1 MAGPVADVAERGI
14 KSFMNTMKEVGT
26 EKAVSEALMGGA
38 AGVGLNMAYNVA
50 SGDSG
55 GYMGAG
61 LLGGAA
67 GGLGRAGLKHFN
79 LETQAS
85 NLVSTFKGGAVNT
98 YSKAQKAV
106 QAGGNNSPKGQI
118 LRHGKD
124 EFSTPQYQASIDA
137 DRREAASYMKSG
149 DVVKSEEITARANA
163 KNIRRK
169 ELEARRHKSLGTN
182 TKTPKT
188 KNWVSPEDKE
198 RYINAP
204 EAVKKTKDR
213 AAAKAKKQR
222 QAAKD
227 QAYQNKKG
235 LQQISGMGQSDVP
248 MIGYN
253 PGMEPSAIP
262 MGYAG
267 APKKDYKDVTQHSKF
282 ENSFGVK
289 GMDPRYQKPV
299 MNPRDYD
306 TGQFSMNLGTA
317 GQGKAPSVSSR
328 NSAQESF
335 DFSQQNAF
343 DFDAPAAKRVITGAD
358 MKKSKKKNRKRN
370 KNS

>member
-26 EKAVSEALMGGA
+26 DKAISEALMGGA

-61 LLGGAA
+61 LLGGAV
-67 GGLGRAGLKHFN
+67 GGLGRTGLKHFN

-85 NLVSTFKGGAVNT
+85 NLISTFKGGAVNT

-213 AAAKAKKQR
+213 AAA
-222 QAAKD
+222 AAK
-227 QAYQNKKG
+227 
-235 LQQISGMGQSDVP
+235 
-248 MIGYN
+248 
-253 PGMEPSAIP
+253 
-262 MGYAG
+262 
-267 APKKDYKDVTQHSKF
+267 TQ
-282 ENSFGVK
+282 G
-289 GMDPRYQKPV
+289 
-299 MNPRDYD
+299 
-306 TGQFSMNLGTA
+306 
-317 GQGKAPSVSSR
+317 
-328 NSAQESF
+328 
-335 DFSQQNAF
+335 
-343 DFDAPAAKRVITGAD
+343 
-358 MKKSKKKNRKRN
+358 
-370 KNS
+370 